1 MSEKKKLKIKERQLI
16 SGKENIIEKG
26 LSSKLRSEIRV
37 KRFKHYEHGVTLI
50 SLVVTIIVLLILA
63 SVTISAIF
71 SDNGII
77 KKAQEAANKTK
88 EAIEQEQAELN
99 QLYNDLASIMNNT
112 TGGSTTPEEP
122 TVPSRLEIG
131 STVTYNPSG
140 TYNWQAKYC
149 SSTKTETTDDVTLN
163 SSTGEDF
170 NISSWKVLSIDNE
183 TGTVELVPS
192 APTTG
197 TVYLGEAQGYNNG
210 VKLLNDACSSLYGNN
225 EKEITARSINI
236 EDIEKYMTDT
246 ALTEAHNYTN
256 SSSNTKYGN
265 QVSSAYSTSNSL
277 YPAIYAQEKLAVI
290 NGEANGDTGLDLSKQ
305 DAFIERTEG
314 TNGAIATATSI
325 QPYQT
330 YWYKDPTFMST
341 AFEDYTKQ
349 DSSTANYYNLIM
361 PSGTGTTYWVASR
374 CVLAYSSDCL
384 FLVRVVD
391 SGGVIANDM
400 FGSNDDTGDYSLA
413 LFPVITL
420 NSSLIEGD
428 ASTGF
433 SVK

>member
-1 MSEKKKLKIKERQLI
+1 M
-16 SGKENIIEKG
+16 
-26 LSSKLRSEIRV
+26 
-37 KRFKHYEHGVTLI
+37 
-50 SLVVTIIVLLILA
+50 TIIVLLILA
-63 SVTISAIF
+63 SITISAIF

-77 KKAQEAANKTK
+77 KKAQEAANKMN
-88 EAIEQEQAELN
+88 EAIGKEQDELN
-99 QLYNDLASIMNNT
+99 QLYNDLASALNNT
-112 TGGSTTPEEP
+112 TEDPGEPEEP
-122 TVPSRLEIG
+122 EESEGLEIG

-163 SSTGEDF
+163 SSIGEDF
-170 NISSWKVLSIDNE
+170 NISSWKVLSIDE
-183 TGTVELVPS
+183 QAGTVKLVPS
-192 APTTG
+192 AQTTG
-197 TVYLGEAQGYNNG
+197 TVYLGQAQGYNNG
-210 VKLLNDACSSLYGNN
+210 VKLLNDACSSLYGNS
-225 EKEITARSINI
+225 EKGITARSINI

-256 SSSNTKYGN
+256 SNSNTKYGN
-265 QVSSAYSTSNSL
+265 QVSSAYTSGKR

-290 NGEANGDTGLDLSKQ
+290 NGTPNGDTGLGLSNQ

-330 YWYKDPTFMST
+330 YWYKDATFMST

-361 PSGTGTTYWVASR
+361 PKGTNTTYWVASR
-374 CVLAYSSDCL
+374 CVNAYSSSCY
-384 FLVRVVD
+384 FRVRAVL
-391 SGGVIANDM
+391 SGGVGAISVYNSGDSTND
-400 FGSNDDTGDYSLA
+400 GYSRA

>member
-1 MSEKKKLKIKERQLI
+1 MVFSE
-16 SGKENIIEKG
+16 
-26 LSSKLRSEIRV
+26 
-37 KRFKHYEHGVTLI
+37 
-50 SLVVTIIVLLILA
+50 
-63 SVTISAIF
+63 
-71 SDNGII
+71 NGII
-77 KKAQEAANKTK
+77 AKAREAANKTN
-88 EAIEQEQAELN
+88 EAVINEQTQMNDVTAAMENMLN
-99 QLYNDLASIMNNT
+99 GV
-112 TGGSTTPEEP
+112 GGSTTPEEP
-122 TVPSRLEIG
+122 TVPVGLEVG
-131 STVTYNPSG
+131 STVIYNPSG

-246 ALTEAHNYTN
+246 ALTEAHNYTS

-265 QVSSAYSTSNSL
+265 QVSSAYTSSKN

-330 YWYKDPTFMST
+330 YWYKDATFMST

-361 PSGTGTTYWVASR
+361 PSETGTTYWVASR
-374 CVLAYSSDCL
+374 CVYTNSSICS
-384 FLVRVVD
+384 FLVRRVYSGSVGADSMYD
-391 SGGVIANDM
+391 SGDNANS
-400 FGSNDDTGDYSLA
+400 GSRA

>member
-1 MSEKKKLKIKERQLI
+1 MI
-16 SGKENIIEKG
+16 SYYKDTVRITSGI
-26 LSSKLRSEIRV
+26 
-37 KRFKHYEHGVTLI
+37 TLI
-50 SLVVTIIVLLILA
+50 ALVVTIVVLLILA
-63 SVTISAIF
+63 GITISLVF
-71 SDNGII
+71 SENGII
-77 KKAQEAANKTK
+77 AKAQEAANKTK
-88 EAIEQEQAELN
+88 EATINEQAQMNELAGYMEN
-99 QLYNDLASIMNNT
+99 MLNGI
-112 TGGSTTPEEP
+112 GGEEP
-122 TVPSRLEIG
+122 TVPEGLEIG
-131 STVTYNPSG
+131 STVAYNPSE

-170 NISSWKVLSIDNE
+170 NISSWKVLSIDE
-183 TGTVELVPS
+183 QTGTVELVPS

-197 TVYLGEAQGYNNG
+197 KVYLGQAQGYNNG

-265 QVSSAYSTSNSL
+265 QVSSAYTSSKN

-330 YWYKDPTFMST
+330 YWYKDATFMST

-374 CVLAYSSDCL
+374 GVDTNYSYCI
-384 FLVRVVD
+384 FRVRFVSSGYVGAGSMYD
-391 SGGVIANDM
+391 SYAGTN
-400 FGSNDDTGDYSLA
+400 NYSRA

>member
-1 MSEKKKLKIKERQLI
+1 M
-16 SGKENIIEKG
+16 
-26 LSSKLRSEIRV
+26 
-37 KRFKHYEHGVTLI
+37 
-50 SLVVTIIVLLILA
+50 VVTIVVLLILA
-63 SVTISAIF
+63 GITISLVF
-71 SDNGII
+71 SENGII
-77 KKAQEAANKTK
+77 AKAREAANKTN
-88 EAIEQEQAELN
+88 EAVINEQTQMNDVTAAMENMLN
-99 QLYNDLASIMNNT
+99 GV
-112 TGGSTTPEEP
+112 GGSTTPEEP
-122 TVPSRLEIG
+122 TVPVGLEVG
-131 STVTYNPSG
+131 STVIYNPSG

-197 TVYLGEAQGYNNG
+197 TVYLGEAQGYNNA
-210 VKLLNDACSSLYGNN
+210 VKLLNDACGSLYGNN
-225 EKEITARSINI
+225 EKGITARSINI

-256 SSSNTKYGN
+256 SNSNTKYGN
-265 QVSSAYSTSNSL
+265 QVSSAYTSGKR

-290 NGEANGDTGLDLSKQ
+290 NGTPNGDTGLGLSNQ

-330 YWYKDPTFMST
+330 YWYKDATFMST

-374 CVLAYSSDCL
+374 CVDTYSSHCN
-384 FLVRVVD
+384 FYVRLVSSGHVGAYDMYNSNVNTYND
-391 SGGVIANDM
+391 SR
-400 FGSNDDTGDYSLA
+400 A

>member
-1 MSEKKKLKIKERQLI
+1 M
-16 SGKENIIEKG
+16 
-26 LSSKLRSEIRV
+26 
-37 KRFKHYEHGVTLI
+37 
-50 SLVVTIIVLLILA
+50 TIIVLLILA
-63 SVTISAIF
+63 SITISAIF

-77 KKAQEAANKTK
+77 KKAQEAANKMN
-88 EAIEQEQAELN
+88 EAIGKEQDELN
-99 QLYNDLASIMNNT
+99 QLYNDLASALNNT
-112 TGGSTTPEEP
+112 TEDPGEPEEP
-122 TVPSRLEIG
+122 EESEGLEIG

-197 TVYLGEAQGYNNG
+197 TVYLGQAQGYNNG
-210 VKLLNDACSSLYGNN
+210 VKLLNDACSSLYGNS
-225 EKEITARSINI
+225 EKGITARSINI

-256 SSSNTKYGN
+256 SNSNTKYGN
-265 QVSSAYSTSNSL
+265 QVSSAYTSGKR

-290 NGEANGDTGLDLSKQ
+290 NGTPNGDTGLGLSNQ

-330 YWYKDPTFMST
+330 YWYKDATFMST

-361 PSGTGTTYWVASR
+361 PKGTNTTYWVASR
-374 CVLAYSSDCL
+374 CVDTYSSYC
-384 FLVRVVD
+384 FFGVRIVSSGLV
-391 SGGVIANDM
+391 SAYNM
-400 FGSNDDTGDYSLA
+400 YGSNGSTSYYSRA

>member
-1 MSEKKKLKIKERQLI
+1 M
-16 SGKENIIEKG
+16 
-26 LSSKLRSEIRV
+26 
-37 KRFKHYEHGVTLI
+37 
-50 SLVVTIIVLLILA
+50 TIIVLLILA
-63 SVTISAIF
+63 SITISAIF

-77 KKAQEAANKTK
+77 KKAQEAANKMN
-88 EAIEQEQAELN
+88 EAIGKEQDELN
-99 QLYNDLASIMNNT
+99 QLYNDLASALNNT
-112 TGGSTTPEEP
+112 TEDPGEPEEP
-122 TVPSRLEIG
+122 EGLEIG

-149 SSTKTETTDDVTLN
+149 SSTITETTDDVTLN

-183 TGTVELVPS
+183 TGKVELVPS

-246 ALTEAHNYTN
+246 ALTEAHNYTS

-265 QVSSAYSTSNSL
+265 QVSSAYTSSKN

-330 YWYKDPTFMST
+330 YWYKDATFMST

-374 CVLAYSSDCL
+374 CVATYSSDCD
-384 FLVRVVD
+384 FCVRYVD
-391 SGGVIANDM
+391 SGGVNAYYLYSSGAST
-400 FGSNDDTGDYSLA
+400 GSRSRA

>member
-1 MSEKKKLKIKERQLI
+1 M
-16 SGKENIIEKG
+16 
-26 LSSKLRSEIRV
+26 
-37 KRFKHYEHGVTLI
+37 
-50 SLVVTIIVLLILA
+50 TIIVLLILA
-63 SVTISAIF
+63 GITISLVF
-71 SDNGII
+71 SENGII
-77 KKAQEAANKTK
+77 AKAREAANKTN
-88 EAIEQEQAELN
+88 EAVINEQTQMNDVTAAMENMLN
-99 QLYNDLASIMNNT
+99 GV
-112 TGGSTTPEEP
+112 GGSTTPEEP
-122 TVPSRLEIG
+122 EKPTVPERLEIG

-149 SSTKTETTDDVTLN
+149 SSTKTETTDDVLLN
-163 SSTGEDF
+163 STTGEDF
-170 NISSWKVLSIDNE
+170 NISSWKVLSIDE
-183 TGTVELVPS
+183 TTGIVELVPN

-197 TVYLGEAQGYNNG
+197 TVYLGQAQGYNNA
-210 VKLLNDACSSLYGNN
+210 VKLLNDACSSLYGNS
-225 EKEITARSINI
+225 EKGITARSINI

-256 SSSNTKYGN
+256 TESGTKYGT
-265 QVSSAYSTSNSL
+265 QISSAYSTSSSK
-277 YPAIYAQEKLAVI
+277 YPVIYAQEKLAVI
-290 NGEANGDTGLDLSKQ
+290 NGTPNGDTGLDLSKQ
-305 DAFIERTEG
+305 DTFVERTEG
-314 TNGAIATATSI
+314 TNGAITTATSI

-330 YWYKDPTFMST
+330 FWTKDATFMST

-374 CVLAYSSDCL
+374 CVNTYSSYCT
-384 FLVRVVD
+384 FYVRVVN
-391 SGGVIANDM
+391 SGSVGANLM
-400 FGSNDDTGDYSLA
+400 CGSYDHTTSGSRA

>member
-1 MSEKKKLKIKERQLI
+1 M
-16 SGKENIIEKG
+16 
-26 LSSKLRSEIRV
+26 
-37 KRFKHYEHGVTLI
+37 
-50 SLVVTIIVLLILA
+50 TIIVLLILA
-63 SVTISAIF
+63 SITISAIF

-77 KKAQEAANKTK
+77 KKAQEAANKMN
-88 EAIEQEQAELN
+88 EAIGKEQDELN
-99 QLYNDLASIMNNT
+99 QLYNDLASALNNT
-112 TGGSTTPEEP
+112 TEDPGEPEEP
-122 TVPSRLEIG
+122 EESEGLEIG

-225 EKEITARSINI
+225 EKGITARSINI

-256 SSSNTKYGN
+256 TSSNTKYGN
-265 QVSSAYSTSNSL
+265 QVSSAYTTNKN

-290 NGEANGDTGLDLSKQ
+290 NGTPNGDTGLDLSKQ
-305 DAFIERTEG
+305 DTFVERTEG
-314 TNGAIATATSI
+314 TNGAITTATSI

-330 YWYKDPTFMST
+330 YWYKDATFMST
-341 AFEDYTKQ
+341 AFKDYTKQ
-349 DSSTANYYNLIM
+349 DSSIANYYNLIM
-361 PSGTGTTYWVASR
+361 PKGTGTTYWVASR
-374 CVLAYSSDCL
+374 CVYAFSSYCYFYVRIVYSGRVNAYYMYGSS
-384 FLVRVVD
+384 
-391 SGGVIANDM
+391 G
-400 FGSNDDTGDYSLA
+400 DTSSYSLA
-413 LFPVITL
+413 LFPVVTL
-420 NSSLIEGD
+420 SSSLIEGD

>member
-1 MSEKKKLKIKERQLI
+1 M
-16 SGKENIIEKG
+16 
-26 LSSKLRSEIRV
+26 
-37 KRFKHYEHGVTLI
+37 
-50 SLVVTIIVLLILA
+50 TIIVLLILA
-63 SVTISAIF
+63 GITISLVF
-71 SDNGII
+71 SENGII
-77 KKAQEAANKTK
+77 AKAREAAEKTNQ
-88 EAIEQEQAELN
+88 AVINEQAQMNELAGYMEN
-99 QLYNDLASIMNNT
+99 MLNGV
-112 TGGSTTPEEP
+112 GGSTTPEEP
-122 TVPSRLEIG
+122 EKPTVPEGLEIG
-131 STVTYNPSG
+131 STVAYNPSG

-197 TVYLGEAQGYNNG
+197 TVYLGQAQGYNNG
-210 VKLLNDACSSLYGNN
+210 VKLLNDACSSLYGNS
-225 EKEITARSINI
+225 EKGITARSINI

-256 SSSNTKYGN
+256 TDSNTKYGN
-265 QVSSAYSTSNSL
+265 QVSSAYITNKN
-277 YPAIYAQEKLAVI
+277 YPAIYAQERLSVI
-290 NGEANGDTGLDLSKQ
+290 DGEENDDTRLDLSKQ
-305 DAFIERTEG
+305 DTFIERTEG
-314 TNGAIATATSI
+314 TNGAITTATSI

-330 YWYKDPTFMST
+330 YWYKDATFMST

-374 CVLAYSSDCL
+374 CVDANSGTCL
-384 FLVRVVD
+384 FSVRSVYSGSVSAGNMYASRD
-391 SGGVIANDM
+391 STYH
-400 FGSNDDTGDYSLA
+400 GSRA